1 MYYIGID
8 LGGINIRAGIV
19 DAQHQ
24 LCQTLSI
31 KTSMAKGFD
40 GLCVDMV
47 RLCEQLVVEYG
58 ITLDEVM
65 SIGIA
70 CPGMINDE
78 TGEIIFSNNLD
89 IYHSNLR
96 ERMAL
101 KLPCPVYCA
110 NDSNAVALGEYI
122 IGSGEGV
129 SSMVVLNLGIGVGSG
144 IVMNGKIYNGF
155 NYSGGEFGHMV
166 IEVGGRRCTCGR
178 KGCLET
184 YVSTRGFIQTAK
196 EVMKD
201 NNDSLLWSLVK
212 GDISCVSES
221 IVFEA
226 RDKGDALANRVV
238 DTYIDYLS
246 VGLANI
252 VNALQPERIAIGGFV
267 FQQEEW
273 LMDALQTRVDAQV
286 FGRFGEKQT
295 KILAATLGND
305 GGIIG
310 ASLLGRM

>member
-1 MYYIGID
+1 
-8 LGGINIRAGIV
+8 
-19 DAQHQ
+19 
-24 LCQTLSI
+24 
-31 KTSMAKGFD
+31 
-40 GLCVDMV
+40 V